1 MGFLNK
7 MKEKIQNIIQ
17 RRSIKRL
24 GTGQYYEDQ
33 YYNNIDQSQNLEQ
46 YKEIE
51 YLRDPYI
58 RPISGTDEYV
68 RIGSIKFENQ
78 ITHNNGIATN
88 LMVAKVIRERNGK
101 TYNEDKQDYV
111 AFEMPCGTIID
122 DIILQ
127 KIVDYYLFEKNMLD
141 SEKCVYIG
149 RINNNPQDYNIDKS
163 NYVDEYA
170 KKQIRENI
178 INEMESKRLNKEKS
192 FEMLHKNTDD
202 SCKKYRENLQ
212 SGTRQYLQNEE
223 KVRNERVKNF
233 YLRRKLQYRGKD
245 QSLYQEYD
253 GVNISNGEI
262 LKLRQLN
269 KVGKDEETGT
279 TYLYTGYI
287 QSTGHDYDVEL
298 ISKDKSPIGMVPVCF
313 TSDKKIDEIVAQN
326 NQREIYSLLSLLS
339 NKENYE
345 NNNGFLNY
353 IGSIDI
359 NGNIFKNQD
368 RLPQSIKDNIGI
380 LQEQFYQRKINE
392 QNIDDQYK

>member
-1 MGFLNK
+1 MGFFK
-7 MKEKIQNIIQ
+7 KIKENIQNIIQ

-24 GTGQYYEDQ
+24 GTGEYCENQ

-58 RPISGTDEYV
+58 RAIPGTDEYV

-78 ITHNNGIATN
+78 IIHSNGIATN

-101 TYNEDKQDYV
+101 TFNEDNQDYV
-111 AFEMPCGTIID
+111 VFEMPCGINID

-127 KIVDYYLFEKNMLD
+127 KIVDYYLFEKNMLN

-149 RINNNPQDYNIDKS
+149 RVNNNPQDYNINKS
-163 NYVDEYA
+163 NYVDQYV

-178 INEMESKRLNKEKS
+178 INEMESKKLNKERS
-192 FEMLHKNTDD
+192 FEILRKNTDI

-212 SGTRQYLQNEE
+212 NGTRQYLQNEE
-223 KVRNERVKNF
+223 KVRNERIKNF
-233 YLRRKLQYRGKD
+233 YLRRKLEYRGKD
-245 QSLYQEYD
+245 ERVYQEYD

-269 KVGKDEETGT
+269 KVGKDEETGR

-298 ISKDKSPIGMVPVCF
+298 ISKDKSPSGMIPVCF
-313 TSDKKIDEIVAQN
+313 TLDKKIDEIIKQN
-326 NQREIYSLLSLLS
+326 NQREIYSVLSLLS

-359 NGNIFKNQD
+359 DGNIFKSQD
-368 RLPQSIKDNIGI
+368 RLPQSIRENIKN
-380 LQEQFYQRKINE
+380 LQQQFYQRKIDEKNK
-392 QNIDDQYK
+392 DGQYK